1 MFQCILV
8 PLDGSERAEQAL
20 PIAARIAHASG
31 GSLLLVRVA
40 DLSADPASQFP
51 EPLIDLEVVLQT
63 ERANATAYLEGIA
76 ASDIL
81 EGLGIVM
88 HVAEG
93 KPEQALLSVAQTMHA
108 DLIVMNSHGYTGLAR
123 WILGSVARHIER
135 HSSVPV
141 LILHDRRTSSE
152 EVSHAE
158 TQPTRV
164 IVPLDGTVLS
174 EAILPAAVNLARAL
188 SSPTR
193 GMIHLMMVLPK
204 SHLATTVLGEYTKAI
219 QDAQE
224 YLASV
229 RQRLHQ
235 DKQVEP
241 FLEVTSSVLQQS
253 SVNAALTDTI
263 AKGRNSE
270 GNHSPSSDVIAMA
283 THGRESLDRWLHSS
297 VTEHVLDTSSLP
309 ILVLHPEQK
318 GIA

>member
-8 PLDGSERAEQAL
+8 PLDGSERAEQVL

-40 DLSADPASQFP
+40 DISADPALQFP
-51 EPLIDLEVVLQT
+51 EPLIDLEVVLKI
-63 ERANATAYLEGIA
+63 ERANATTYLEGIA
-76 ASDIL
+76 ASHIL
-81 EGLGIVM
+81 EGLDIVM
-88 HVAEG
+88 HVVEG

-123 WILGSVARHIER
+123 WMLGSVAQRIER

-193 GMIHLMMVLPK
+193 GILHLMMVLPK
-204 SHLATTVLGEYTKAI
+204 PHPATMTVLGGYTTAI

-229 RQRLHQ
+229 LQRLCQ
-235 DKQVEP
+235 DNQVEP
-241 FLEVTSSVLQQS
+241 FLEMTSSVLQQS
-253 SVNAALTDTI
+253 SVSAALAEI
-263 AKGRNSE
+263 VAMGANRE
-270 GNHSPSSDVIAMA
+270 GNHATSYNVIAMA
-283 THGRESLDRWLHSS
+283 THGREGLDRWLHSS
-297 VTEHVLDTSSLP
+297 VTEQVLDASRFP
-309 ILVLHPEQK
+309 ILVLRPEQ
-318 GIA
+318 I